1 MKKIT
6 LVLCACAMAF
16 AGLLV
21 SCSNDAGSG
30 DVNLIKRD
38 TTKYQYLYV
47 LNGERTVTTKVGS
60 SASDLVTTEVK
71 TTFNGSASLTW
82 DVDNNYT
89 EDYKNY
95 NLSVAPLLNENV
107 SQKTTINN
115 AAASTQPDPAFID
128 FYDYASEPVV
138 PGQLG
143 LIDLEF
149 DFYEFDEKFYIGAA
163 DESNTAVYAAKEW
176 KDYIEAGNP
185 TVEVTGNIEEDDEV
199 TITVTCAPKD
209 TSTAPA
215 QNSTKTVWT
224 FKLSKPVASE
234 E

>member
-30 DVNLIKRD
+30 DVNLIYRD
-38 TTKYQYLYV
+38 STENQYLYV
-47 LNGERTVTTKVGS
+47 LNGERTVTRKVGS
-60 SASDLVTTEVK
+60 SASDLVTTEIK
-71 TTFNGSASLTW
+71 TTFNGFASLEW
-82 DVDNNYT
+82 YVNNNYT

-95 NLSVAPLLNENV
+95 NLKVAPLLNENV
-107 SQKTTINN
+107 SKKTTIND

-128 FYDYASEPVV
+128 FYDVSSDSDFDD
-138 PGQLG
+138 
-143 LIDLEF
+143 IDIN
-149 DFYEFDEKFYIGAA
+149 FYEFDEKFYIGVASG
-163 DESNTAVYAAKEW
+163 SNTAVYAAKEW
-176 KDYIEAGNP
+176 KDYTEAGEP
-185 TVEVTGNIEEDDEV
+185 TVEVSGNIEEDDEV
-199 TITVTCAPKD
+199 TITVTYAPKD

>member
-30 DVNLIKRD
+30 DVNLIYRD
-38 TTKYQYLYV
+38 ITENQYLHG
-47 LNGERTVTTKVGS
+47 LNGERTVTTKNGS

-71 TTFNGSASLTW
+71 TTFNGFASLEW
-82 DVDNNYT
+82 VVNNNNT

-95 NLSVAPLLNENV
+95 NLKVAPLLNENV
-107 SQKTTINN
+107 SKKTTVHD
-115 AAASTQPDPAFID
+115 AAASTQSDPDFID
-128 FYDYASEPVV
+128 FYDVSSDSDFDD
-138 PGQLG
+138 
-143 LIDLEF
+143 IDIY
-149 DFYEFDEKFYIGAA
+149 FYEFDEKFYIGTA

-176 KDYIEAGNP
+176 KDYTEAGNP
-185 TVEVTGNIEEDDEV
+185 TVEVSGNIEEDDEV
-199 TITVTCAPKD
+199 TITVTYAPKD

-215 QNSTKTVWT
+215 QHSTKTVWT